1 MNAIKY
7 WEELKISCLKKEI
20 RPELGR
26 IKRTKNRCPHSLFSK
41 TIISGY
47 EIIWKHR
54 KSKCICSMEF
64 LQILITYSS
73 KCNYFMQKA
82 LAIQMI
88 HVALF
93 IVGKNYRYF
102 YQYYCINSACQPLT
116 ICIPYLG
123 FLPYSS
129 CHLDLPFT

>member
-1 MNAIKY
+1 MLFKY

-20 RPELGR
+20 SPELGR

-41 TIISGY
+41 TIISAY

-54 KSKCICSMEF
+54 KSKCIYSMEF
-64 LQILITYSS
+64 LHILITYSS

-88 HVALF
+88 NVALF
-93 IVGKNYRYF
+93 IVGKIIDIFIN
-102 YQYYCINSACQPLT
+102 IIVSNNSASQPLT
-116 ICIPYLG
+116 ICIPY
-123 FLPYSS
+123 SS
-129 CHLDLPFT
+129 CHPDLPFT